1 MIVKIKKLNDNAKI
15 PQYAH
20 PGVDMGMDVVATSIE
35 YKEDIDC
42 YVYHTGLAFE
52 VPEGYGMLIFPRSS
66 NRKTDAYLSN
76 SVGVLDSSYRGEL
89 LVCFKN
95 RDSFSQY
102 ERINLL
108 TSKLLHVA
116 EDIQPEDLAPYKVGD
131 RIAQIIIFPYPQ
143 IEFEEVNELSNTDR
157 GDGGFG
163 STGSN

>member
-20 PGVDMGMDVVATSIE
+20 PGVDMGMDIVATSIE

-76 SVGVLDSSYRGEL
+76 SVGVLDS
-89 LVCFKN
+89 K
-95 RDSFSQY
+95 
-102 ERINLL
+102 
-108 TSKLLHVA
+108 
-116 EDIQPEDLAPYKVGD
+116 
-131 RIAQIIIFPYPQ
+131 IFNF
-143 IEFEEVNELSNTDR
+143 I
-157 GDGGFG
+157 
-163 STGSN
+163 